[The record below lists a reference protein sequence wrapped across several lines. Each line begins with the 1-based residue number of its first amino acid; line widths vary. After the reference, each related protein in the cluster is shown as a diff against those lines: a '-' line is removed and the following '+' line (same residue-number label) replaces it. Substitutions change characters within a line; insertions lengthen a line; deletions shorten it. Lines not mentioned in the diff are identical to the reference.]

1 MSTPDPTDE
10 LLSAY
15 LDGEVTTDERST
27 VADALA
33 RSADCRAAL
42 AELAVARDAVRGL
55 GDPELPAEFLADI
68 ERAVA
73 AGRTTQAAAAAAV
86 TDAGSDGSRP
96 RRGLAWLA
104 GGAAAAALLAAMV
117 IPATDR
123 VDPAVRARVDAHA
136 ARSSVSDDPVSE
148 LAPVATATGGPRR

>member
-1 MSTPDPTDE
+1 MSTSDPPDE

-15 LDGEVTTDERST
+15 LDGEVTDEEQST

-33 RSADCRAAL
+33 RSADCRATL
-42 AELAVARDAVRGL
+42 AELAAARDAVRGL
-55 GDPELPAEFLADI
+55 DAPEVPAGFLAGI

-73 AGRTTQAAAAAAV
+73 IGHTAQAAQAAPTASGA
-86 TDAGSDGSRP
+86 DRSRS
-96 RRGLAWLA
+96 RRGLVWLA

-117 IPATDR
+117 IPSTER

-148 LAPVATATGGPRR
+148 LAPVATATGGLRR